1 MPRGQKRSN
10 ADKISS
16 LQTRID
22 THKSQIEI
30 LEKKLANLQKEIH
43 SEAVKDL
50 ATFIEKKKLS
60 VNDVKKLINQS
71 SVTAKNPTKTV
82 TNKNAMNTK
91 MTTKRRVNKTAK
103 VAESTTNQ
111 SNNLQ
116 SNM

>member
-22 THKSQIEI
+22 THRSQIEI

-50 ATFIEKKKLS
+50 AEFIEKKKLS
-60 VNDVKKLINQS
+60 INDVKKLINQS
-71 SVTAKNPTKTV
+71 SVIAKNSTKTIV
-82 TNKNAMNTK
+82 PHIRGTYIF
-91 MTTKRRVNKTAK
+91 
-103 VAESTTNQ
+103 SYY
-111 SNNLQ
+111 S
-116 SNM
+116 